1 MYTMIK
7 LLDYSKLSI
16 SERSQVA
23 NSPLLENQFLDSLN
37 KSFLNQVN
45 LDLRKEKWT
54 FLNREF
60 IVLSCELLWKNWFNK
75 FEMKLD
81 TKDWHETCLI
91 LWKWI
96 RMSHKNYETYKSN
109 LEWSLINSIWRWKEI
124 IASYSTLT
132 YSAWQGNHC
141 SGNNAIEI
149 TLYYLLREQ
158 DRLTILNFFYHP
170 EHDKSILFA

>member
-23 NSPLLENQFLDSLN
+23 NSPLLEDRFLNSLN

-60 IVLSCELLWKNWFNK
+60 IVLSCELL
-75 FEMKLD
+75 
-81 TKDWHETCLI
+81 
-91 LWKWI
+91 
-96 RMSHKNYETYKSN
+96 
-109 LEWSLINSIWRWKEI
+109 
-124 IASYSTLT
+124 
-132 YSAWQGNHC
+132 
-141 SGNNAIEI
+141 
-149 TLYYLLREQ
+149 
-158 DRLTILNFFYHP
+158 
-170 EHDKSILFA
+170 